1 MSSFETMWKKSV
13 KDMIQAIESDNNM
26 RDFFMSF
33 EPDKST
39 GYVWTQNE
47 QYKSYS
53 DTLDDKTGRVLSA
66 SSFACCVREAV
77 ARIREDIVVVPGEE
91 ISESNPDIT
100 TLNVID

>member
-13 KDMIQAIESDNNM
+13 KDMVQAIKSDNNM

-33 EPDKST
+33 EPNEST
-39 GYVWTQNE
+39 GYAWTQNE

-53 DTLDDKTGRVLSA
+53 DILDDKTGRVHSG

-77 ARIREDIVVVPGEE
+77 DSIRSETIVFAEA
-91 ISESNPDIT
+91 SELNTDIT
-100 TLNVID
+100 ILNVIE